1 MISQDSMDTVKE
13 ELSEQDSDSEQ
24 LPLFPVVS
32 IKTEPDANIVEVGFS
47 LSLLFYWYDC
57 CIRMSAL
64 EASYNAALLAV

>member
-1 MISQDSMDTVKE
+1 MLSQDSMDTVKE

-47 LSLLFYWYDC
+47 LSLLFYWYDG
-57 CIRMSAL
+57 CIHVSAF

>member
-1 MISQDSMDTVKE
+1 MLSQDSMDSVKE

-47 LSLLFYWYDC
+47 LFYWYNG

-64 EASYNAALLAV
+64 EVSYNAALLVV